1 MINKK
6 NLIKKIWTISFMLH
20 KYKYNG
26 FIEFLLFLNNNN
38 TNKK

>member
-1 MINKK
+1 
-6 NLIKKIWTISFMLH
+6 MLH

-38 TNKK
+38 TKKIIELKKNPNNMR